1 MFLVDQASVSSRI
14 QNNKISNSTLSVLIF
29 SRFHFHWVLS
39 QMIYLSLTFTFNCN
53 FSINIVVFYDLFSLK
68 MSDEG

>member
-1 MFLVDQASVSSRI
+1 MFHQYQNSREQNFKFNFVSAYFF
-14 QNNKISNSTLSVLIF
+14 KISF
-29 SRFHFHWVLS
+29 SLGFVPNDFF
-39 QMIYLSLTFTFNCN
+39 SLTFNFNCN